1 MLPSEYP
8 ARLTE
13 AIRSPRGPEPHRA
26 AVPLYAKGCLG
37 LADKGRRAP
46 RGQEWHYTERFMP
59 LVSPSLCPSPL
70 HTRLQHYI
78 ERPQALGPD
87 RPCTQTPHPIASQKP
102 AHSCMATAVKGHG
115 LVICLQRKHLYHTS
129 RPHLQASVAAH
140 RPSSAATAEPR
151 PRLH

>member
-1 MLPSEYP
+1 
-8 ARLTE
+8 
-13 AIRSPRGPEPHRA
+13 
-26 AVPLYAKGCLG
+26 
-37 LADKGRRAP
+37 
-46 RGQEWHYTERFMP
+46 MP

-151 PRLH
+151 PPGCIRITILKIPLNISTSFIKSPQILLEPNIKATSPLLQNHRF